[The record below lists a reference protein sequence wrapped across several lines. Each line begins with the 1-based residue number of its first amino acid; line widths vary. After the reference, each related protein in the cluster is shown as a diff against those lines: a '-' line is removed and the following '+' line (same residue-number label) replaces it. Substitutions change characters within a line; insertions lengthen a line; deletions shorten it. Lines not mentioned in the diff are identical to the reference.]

1 METKTIETKGKK
13 VNIWKM
19 NFGFKTDYQGAT
31 TNTTYEKVRDKT
43 TGVEKT
49 VRKVNIDNGK
59 TILMTLVYG
68 IFSAPELNI
77 SEPKHIDLGF
87 TPEELE
93 ARIKA
98 VRVLGQEIDTDLIYE
113 EINKLNTEV
122 DEEVLVK

>member
-31 TNTTYEKVRDKT
+31 TNTTYVKEKDKL

-77 SEPKHIDLGF
+77 PEPKYLDMGF

-98 VRVLGQEIDTDLIYE
+98 VRVLGQEVDTDIIYE

-122 DEEVLVK
+122 EEEILVK